1 MNRTLLIV
9 DRRSL
14 VGECLKVFL
23 KQHFTDMQVVSLTSV
38 RQATSLSFSPVGC
51 ILTSDAD
58 ALAALARAFPGAAL
72 MVIQDDREARAP
84 RPPGDAPYLPLDLP
98 AEAFLHAVRLAM
110 RGQAAPRPP
119 CSREPEP
126 EADSPDDDLEDA
138 PTGLLSER
146 EREVLAALRRGLSN
160 KVIAGE
166 LQLSENTVKIHV
178 RNVMRKL
185 GATNRTMAAL
195 HGAIS
200 NGGAALL
207 T

>member
-1 MNRTLLIV
+1 LII

-23 KQHFTDMQVVSLTSV
+23 KQYFTEMQVVGLTSV

-51 ILTSDAD
+51 ILTSDVGE
-58 ALAALARAFPGAAL
+58 LAALARAFPKAAL
-72 MVIQDDREARAP
+72 MVIHDDHEARP
-84 RPPGDAPYLPLDLP
+84 LHLPKDALSLPLDLP
-98 AEAFLHAVRLAM
+98 AEAFLHAVR
-110 RGQAAPRPP
+110 AAIRVRADAASHQT
-119 CSREPEP
+119 CAREPEP
-126 EADSPDDDLEDA
+126 DVPKDDLADVPA
-138 PTGLLSER
+138 GLLSER

-166 LQLSENTVKIHV
+166 LRLSENTVKIHV

-195 HGAIS
+195 YGAMS
-200 NGGAALL
+200 NGGVALM